1 MGPLPP
7 LQDAAGTR
15 LPPGNFSAGLAL
27 ASQGRCCQTS
37 RCAMV
42 TSARR
47 PPLLPCE
54 FAQGEDC
61 ALCAQGPRF
70 QRPAL
75 GRWALSEARWVTVR
89 SALSSGAGFDE
100 GDRDGAR
107 DALWRRAERGKKA
120 PRTTCPS
127 GPPSLQLRP
136 PCFLRAWEDLGF
148 GCVCEHRGRV
158 PLQPGGVWL
167 VVPGNH
173 AFHVARPNSSGF
185 RPDTEAGAWELG
197 QSEVGPS
204 FRSRRRCWASD
215 IRPTRF
221 PGT

>member
-1 MGPLPP
+1 MPWLPLPGVLLCCLVSLP
-7 LQDAAGTR
+7 RAGTA
-15 LPPGNFSAGLAL
+15 PSAPEDLDFRGQHLGGGR
-27 ASQGRCCQTS
+27 SQKR
-37 RCAMV
+37 
-42 TSARR
+42 
-47 PPLLPCE
+47 E
-54 FAQGEDC
+54 
-61 ALCAQGPRF
+61 
-70 QRPAL
+70 
-75 GRWALSEARWVTVR
+75 WVTVR

-136 PCFLRAWEDLGF
+136 PCFLRAWEGLGF

-221 PGT
+221 SGT